1 MSAAQKHVKIVCF
14 IILALALVS
23 LVGGIFMIANSGSLD
38 AEAKQTALSIGTVG
52 IVDAVIDFVYVA
64 LGIRGANTPR
74 KIGPFRVLSL
84 ISLVLYVISIG
95 YVAVTNTASLLSI
108 SNLYNI
114 LGLVLV
120 GYGFYE
126 SGKVKELAEK

>member
-38 AEAKQTALSIGTVG
+38 AEAKQAALSIGTVG

-84 ISLVLYVISIG
+84 IALVLYVISIG

>member
-14 IILALALVS
+14 IILALALIS

-38 AEAKQTALSIGTVG
+38 AEAKQAALSIGTVG

-84 ISLVLYVISIG
+84 IALVLYVISIG

>member
-14 IILALALVS
+14 IILALALIS

-38 AEAKQTALSIGTVG
+38 VEAKQAALSIGTVG

-84 ISLVLYVISIG
+84 IALVLYVISIG

>member
-14 IILALALVS
+14 IILVLAVVS

-38 AEAKQTALSIGTVG
+38 AEAKQAALSIGTVG
-52 IVDAVIDFVYVA
+52 IVDAVLDFIYVA

-84 ISLVLYVISIG
+84 IAVVLYVVSIA
-95 YVAVTNTASLLSI
+95 YVAVKNPASLLSI

-126 SGKVKELAEK
+126 SGKVKAIAEK

>member
-38 AEAKQTALSIGTVG
+38 AEAKQAALSIGTVG

>member
-38 AEAKQTALSIGTVG
+38 VEAKQTALSIGTVG

>member
-14 IILALALVS
+14 IILALALIS

-38 AEAKQTALSIGTVG
+38 AEAKQAALSIGTVG

-95 YVAVTNTASLLSI
+95 YVAVTNAASLLSI

>member
-38 AEAKQTALSIGTVG
+38 AEAKQAALSIGTVG

-84 ISLVLYVISIG
+84 IALVLYVISIG

-120 GYGFYE
+120 GYGFFE

>member
-38 AEAKQTALSIGTVG
+38 AEAKQAALSIGTVG

-84 ISLVLYVISIG
+84 IALVLYVISIG
-95 YVAVTNTASLLSI
+95 YVAVTNAASLLSI

>member
-84 ISLVLYVISIG
+84 IALVLYVISIG

>member
-14 IILALALVS
+14 IILALAVVS

-38 AEAKQTALSIGTVG
+38 AEAKQAALSIGTVG
-52 IVDAVIDFVYVA
+52 IVDAVIDFFFVF

-84 ISLVLYVISIG
+84 IAVVLYVVSIA
-95 YVAVTNTASLLSI
+95 YVAVKNPASLLSI

-126 SGKVKELAEK
+126 SGKVKAIAEK

>member
-23 LVGGIFMIANSGSLD
+23 LVGGIFMIANSGPLD
-38 AEAKQTALSIGTVG
+38 AEAKQAALSIGTVG

>member
-14 IILALALVS
+14 IILALALIS

-38 AEAKQTALSIGTVG
+38 AEAKQAALSIGTVG

>member
-23 LVGGIFMIANSGSLD
+23 LVGGIYMIANSGSLD
-38 AEAKQTALSIGTVG
+38 SEAKQTALSIGMVG
-52 IVDAVIDFVYVA
+52 IVDAVIDFVFVA

-74 KIGPFRVLSL
+74 KIGPFRVLCL
-84 ISLVLYVISIG
+84 ISIVLYVFAIAFT
-95 YVAVTNTASLLSI
+95 VVTDAASLLSI
-108 SNLYNI
+108 SSLYNVV
-114 LGLVLV
+114 GLVLV

-126 SGKVKELAEK
+126 SGKVKAIAEK